1 MRTRGPPTWLRGE
14 ETMEALYGGAL
25 HRRVTIVDL
34 AAAKKRGE
42 KWAML
47 TTYESMT
54 AEIFDE
60 AGIPVL
66 LVGDSAGNNFLGEE
80 NTIPVT
86 VDELIPLAR
95 AVVRGSKRA
104 LVVADLPFGS
114 YEASSELAL
123 ATSIR
128 FFKESGAMAV
138 KLEGT
143 HIETVKKLVASG
155 IPVMGHLGLTPQSMH
170 QLGGYRVQGRTDGDA
185 ILEAALALEA
195 AGAFAIVLELVPAEL
210 AARITTALSIPTVGI
225 GAGVNCDAQVL
236 VWTDLMGLTKKAPKL
251 AKAYRNLRAEMLAAT
266 AEFADDVRTGNFP
279 TEAQTFN

>member
-1 MRTRGPPTWLRGE
+1 MKATNGQS
-14 ETMEALYGGAL
+14 LYGGAV
-25 HRRVTIVDL
+25 HRRVTIIDL

-47 TTYESMT
+47 TAYESMT

-114 YEASSELAL
+114 YEASPELAL

-138 KLEGT
+138 KIEGA

-185 ILEAALALEA
+185 IMEAALALEA

-210 AARITTALSIPTVGI
+210 ASRITAALSIPTVGI

-266 AEFADDVRTGNFP
+266 TEFADYVRAGNFP